1 MNISKTTL
9 KYYGIPA
16 VVAVVIILIVL
27 AVPIKKTPQG
37 NTSPSPSPS
46 PFALP
51 TVIYTSPT
59 PGPSPT
65 LTPPRFTGAED
76 AQEVPQPLYELGSQ
90 KTNLRRQTP
99 LTLPFGTISFDYE
112 NDLFTVQLS
121 SQTMQQDFETWR
133 QNSYPAIPASQ
144 FILSP

>member
-1 MNISKTTL
+1 MDISKTTL

-16 VVAVVIILIVL
+16 VVAVVIIIIVL
-27 AVPIKKTPQG
+27 AVPINKKTQVIQPTQI
-37 NTSPSPSPS
+37 PSPI
-46 PFALP
+46 ALP

-65 LTPPRFTGAED
+65 LVPPRFTGAED
-76 AQEVPQPLYELGSQ
+76 TQEVPQPLYELGSQ

-121 SQTMQQDFETWR
+121 DQTLQQDFEAWKQT
-133 QNSYPAIPASQ
+133 SYPAIPASQ
-144 FILSP
+144 FVLSP

>member
-16 VVAVVIILIVL
+16 VVAVFIILIVL
-27 AVPIKKTPQG
+27 AVPIKKPTQTVSP
-37 NTSPSPSPS
+37 TLTPSPIV
-46 PFALP
+46 LP

-76 AQEVPQPLYELGSQ
+76 TQEVPQPLYELGSQ

-121 SQTMQQDFETWR
+121 TQTAQQDFETWR
-133 QNSYPAIPASQ
+133 QTSYPAIPASQ
-144 FILSP
+144 FVFSP